1 MRDEI
6 PRKTS
11 IEKTQGNLLSSA
23 YNIQGRGLWL
33 LPGPSLCPLNSRASE
48 NRGPMQRV
56 PDRGYGQRGTS
67 PGLLLL
73 LNPRAQSALAAL
85 PPTRRSP
92 RRTGE
97 RATPSHKSVKHVL
110 RFNARLRE
118 GVPEVELALV

>member
-48 NRGPMQRV
+48 KVGSRHLGEYRQPTPRV
-56 PDRGYGQRGTS
+56 
-67 PGLLLL
+67 GL
-73 LNPRAQSALAAL
+73 RSAAIVSEWWLH
-85 PPTRRSP
+85 
-92 RRTGE
+92 
-97 RATPSHKSVKHVL
+97 HKMYQAGWQK
-110 RFNARLRE
+110 R
-118 GVPEVELALV
+118 P